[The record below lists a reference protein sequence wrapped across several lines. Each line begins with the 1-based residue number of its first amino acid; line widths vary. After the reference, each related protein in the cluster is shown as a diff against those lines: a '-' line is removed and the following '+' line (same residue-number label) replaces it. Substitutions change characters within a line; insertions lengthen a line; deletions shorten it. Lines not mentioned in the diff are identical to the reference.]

1 MAEHLF
7 ALLIHNGAKP
17 FEALRRMLSDLSV
30 ETALSRLAR
39 KLRDLISR
47 RRPDVIF
54 TERAMTEGSWESI
67 LNLAP
72 QAGVFLS
79 VIVVAAHVD
88 MPFYLS
94 VMERGAFDFVVPP
107 FEHESLDFV
116 VKTAARSTCT
126 AFANR
131 LSLGGGKLNSEKRK
145 RRCMDHLPA

>member
-1 MAEHLF
+1 MAERLF

-30 ETALSRLAR
+30 ETCTVATCQEAA
-39 KLRDLISR
+39 DLISR

-54 TERAMTEGSWESI
+54 TERAMTQGSWKSI

-72 QAGVFLS
+72 QAEFPLS

-107 FEHESLDFV
+107 FERAPLDFV
-116 VKTAARSTCT
+116 VKTAARNTCSLRRPT
-126 AFANR
+126 
-131 LSLGGGKLNSEKRK
+131 SLGAAN
-145 RRCMDHLPA
+145 